1 MKFKI
6 QKLFIIIVIFSTF
19 GSVTYAATPSSQ
31 PTSSISTES
40 SDLIDKLKQIEI
52 FKEKIATKVAEIRN
66 NEKAA
71 RFGNIKKIDKNT
83 VTVSTKKGDQTVYYS
98 DDTEIYTLAKSD
110 KTKIQANKLAE
121 GDRIT
126 AFGYFDTDKITINA
140 KYIYVMPN
148 TLSLLGKITDKDS
161 KNFTISLNTNEGQTI
176 IVDIETYTKSYSL
189 DLVKKALVKI
199 GFSKLNKEDII
210 RVIGTP
216 NEKEDN
222 RISATRILLTTTT
235 PKSTPSESATPSAT
249 PNPSPNE

>member
-1 MKFKI
+1 MKLKI

-19 GSVTYAATPSSQ
+19 GSITYAATPSSQ
-31 PTSSISTES
+31 PTSSISLES

-52 FKEKIATKVAEIRN
+52 LKEKIATKVAEIRN

-83 VTVSTKKGDQTVYYS
+83 VTVSTKKGDQTVYFS
-98 DDTEIYTLAKSD
+98 DDTEIYTLAKAE
-110 KTKIQANKLAE
+110 KAKIQANKLAE

-126 AFGYFDTDKITINA
+126 AFGYFDTDKTTINA

-148 TLSLLGKITDKDS
+148 TLSLIGKITDKDS
-161 KNFTISLNTNEGQTI
+161 KNFTISMNTNEGQTV
-176 IVDIETYTKSYSL
+176 IVDIETHTKSYSL
-189 DLVKKALVKI
+189 DLAKKALVKT
-199 GFSKLNKEDII
+199 GFSKLNKENII
-210 RVIGTP
+210 RVVGLP

-235 PKSTPSESATPSAT
+235 PKSTPSESATSSAT